1 MLARLEQYTVGHLE
15 ALESFKVQYDV
26 IERICTE
33 IARTL
38 ERGNTLYICGNGGSA
53 ADAQHMAAEFTIRYK
68 MERRALPVIAL
79 TTDTSAI
86 TACGNDYSFDVIFS
100 RQLEAFAKPGDAL
113 LGFSTSGNSV
123 NVIKAI
129 ESAKKIGV
137 ATIAFLGKD
146 GGKIKELVDHALVIA
161 SNDTPRIQE
170 MHSLAMH
177 AVCEIVEQEV
187 CK

>member
-1 MLARLEQYTVGHLE
+1 MRSRLESYTAGHLA
-15 ALESFKVQYDV
+15 ALESLKNQYAV
-26 IERICTE
+26 IESICLS
-33 IARTL
+33 ISRAI

-68 MERRALPVIAL
+68 MERRALPAL
-79 TTDTSAI
+79 ALSTDTSAI
-86 TACGNDYSFDVIFS
+86 TACGNDYSFDAIFS
-100 RQLEAFAKPGDAL
+100 RQLEAFAKGGDVL
-113 LGFSTSGNSV
+113 LGISTSGNSP

-129 ESAKKIGV
+129 EAAKKMGV
-137 ATIAFLGKD
+137 TTIAFLGKD
-146 GGKIKELVDHALVIA
+146 GGKIKGLVDHALVIA